1 MPGKIV
7 AVGAAL
13 GAAALVA
20 GWALVGPARETPPLL
35 AWQDAQTVARG
46 EAIYAGECA
55 ACHGPLGEAAADPA
69 PGAAPAHD
77 ATGHT
82 WRHPD
87 YALVQLTRSG
97 EAADFCRTL
106 DASGMPRFSDS
117 LGDREIL
124 DVLAYIKST
133 WPEDIRAAQ
142 EELNLLHRAQ
152 NEAYRALLAEQ

>member
-1 MPGKIV
+1 M
-7 AVGAAL
+7 
-13 GAAALVA
+13 
-20 GWALVGPARETPPLL
+20 
-35 AWQDAQTVARG
+35 
-46 EAIYAGECA
+46 
-55 ACHGPLGEAAADPA
+55 
-69 PGAAPAHD
+69 
-77 ATGHT
+77 
-82 WRHPD
+82 
-87 YALVQLTRSG
+87 QLTRSG